1 MNKVRL
7 PLATTPTAPSSTAQT
22 AQVSTLANYPPALT
36 NQKIQENLSGTVK
49 GQTSQGQLLVQTILG
64 ELSVNTNVK
73 LPAGTEVLVQFKTH
87 RPPFEVLIFPQ
98 SDRTKGQ
105 PGSIQQNPT
114 DKLSL
119 SHQLQATLVSKPTDG
134 TSVPL
139 PKTLQNLQVAA
150 QFSVKMEVLG
160 PPPKSA
166 APQVTPGFIPA
177 PAQQT
182 NLTTP
187 PSGTPPVSQPT
198 TSQQSII
205 LKATVTGN
213 TQGNPVVQ
221 TAIGTIQLAI
231 KASLPVG
238 TQISL
243 TLLSLDDP
251 EGIKAGDTSRLST
264 ASSQPGQDLRQVL
277 QSALTTLGQ
286 QGQFNALA
294 SHLPQKGP
302 ALTSGILL
310 FLNALKSNAPRS
322 WAGEDTLSLLRA
334 AGRPELAQQLSNES
348 SLITTRPVETGQG
361 EWRMTQLPI
370 LHDNQL
376 HQANLFVRDREH
388 DTKGRGGLDREEVTR
403 FKLEVEMSRDGE
415 MQFDGLV
422 KKGRFDL
429 VIRSRN
435 SLPKT
440 MEVKISDLFYG
451 ANEATGFAGKLT
463 FEVSEDWEKL
473 SQSSQKL
480 IAGSHNSTMA

>member
-7 PLATTPTAPSSTAQT
+7 PLATTPTTQSGATQT
-22 AQVSTLANYPPALT
+22 AQASTLANYPPTLT
-36 NQKIQENLSGTVK
+36 NQKIQEQLSGTIK
-49 GQTSQGQLLVQTILG
+49 GQTPQGQLLVQTLLG

-73 LPAGTEVLVQFKTH
+73 LPAGTEVIVQFRTH
-87 RPPFEVLIFPQ
+87 KPPFEVLILPQ
-98 SDRTKGQ
+98 GDKAKNQSGQ
-105 PGSIQQNPT
+105 IQQNPT

-119 SHQLQATLVSKPTDG
+119 SHQIQATLISKPT
-134 TSVPL
+134 SSAAVPL
-139 PKTLQNLQVAA
+139 PKTLQNLQIAT
-150 QFSVKMEVLG
+150 QISVRMEVLG

-166 APQVTPGFIPA
+166 APQVTPGFSQTST
-177 PAQQT
+177 QQ
-182 NLTTP
+182 
-187 PSGTPPVSQPT
+187 PSSTASLPNTSVTSQPAT
-198 TSQQSII
+198 I

-243 TLLSLDDP
+243 TLLSLDDS
-251 EGIKAGDTSRLST
+251 EGIKIGDGSRIAST
-264 ASSQPGQDLRQVL
+264 PTQLGQDLRQVL

-294 SHLPQKGP
+294 SHLPQKGS

-310 FLNALKSNAPRS
+310 FLNALKSGAPKG

-334 AGRPELAQQLSNES
+334 AGRPELAQQLTSES
-348 SLITTRPVETGQG
+348 SLITRPVETGQG

-370 LHDNQL
+370 LHDSQL

-388 DTKGRGGLDREEVTR
+388 DKQGRGNLEREEVTR

-451 ANEATGFAGKLT
+451 ANEATGFAGKLS
-463 FEVSEDWEKL
+463 FEVSENWEKL
-473 SQSSQKL
+473 TQSSQKL

>member
-7 PLATTPTAPSSTAQT
+7 PLATTPTAPSGTTQT
-22 AQVSTLANYPPALT
+22 AQASTLANYPPTLT
-36 NQKIQENLSGTVK
+36 NQKTQESLSGTIK
-49 GQTSQGQLLVQTILG
+49 GQTPQGQLLVQTLLG

-73 LPAGTEVLVQFKTH
+73 LPAGTEVLVQFRTH
-87 RPPFEVLIFPQ
+87 RPPFEVLILPQ
-98 SDRTKGQ
+98 GDKTKGQ
-105 PGSIQQNPT
+105 PGSVQQNPT

-119 SHQLQATLVSKPTDG
+119 SHQVQATLVSKPTDG

-139 PKTLQNLQVAA
+139 PKTLQNLQAAA

-177 PAQQT
+177 PTQQT
-182 NLTTP
+182 SSTTTA
-187 PSGTPPVSQPT
+187 SGPPPVSQPT
-198 TSQQSII
+198 TSQQAIM

-243 TLLSLDDP
+243 TLLSLEDP
-251 EGIKAGDTSRLST
+251 EGMKAGDTSRLST
-264 ASSQPGQDLRQVL
+264 TSQPGQDLRQVL

-310 FLNALKSNAPRS
+310 FLNALKSGSPRG

-334 AGRPELAQQLSNES
+334 AGRPELAQQLGNES
-348 SLITTRPVETGQG
+348 ALITRPVETGQG

-370 LHDNQL
+370 LHDSQL

-388 DTKGRGGLDREEVTR
+388 DKKGRGNLDREEVTR

-435 SLPKT
+435 SLPKM

>member
-7 PLATTPTAPSSTAQT
+7 PLATTPTTPSGTTQT
-22 AQVSTLANYPPALT
+22 AQASTLANYPPTLT
-36 NQKIQENLSGTVK
+36 HQKVQENLSGTVK
-49 GQTSQGQLLVQTILG
+49 GQTPQGQLVVQTLLG
-64 ELSVNTNVK
+64 ELAVNTNVK
-73 LPAGTEVLVQFKTH
+73 LPAGTEVLVQFRTQ
-87 RPPFEVLIFPQ
+87 RPPFEVLILPQ
-98 SDRTKGQ
+98 GDKTKGQ
-105 PGSIQQNPT
+105 SGPIQQNPT

-119 SHQLQATLVSKPTDG
+119 SHQVQATLVSKPKDG
-134 TSVPL
+134 ISVPL
-139 PKTLQNLQVAA
+139 PKTLQNLQTAA

-160 PPPKSA
+160 SPPKSA
-166 APQVTPGFIPA
+166 APQVTPGFMPA
-177 PAQQT
+177 PSQQT
-182 NLTTP
+182 GSTVP
-187 PSGTPPVSQPT
+187 PSGTPAS
-198 TSQQSII
+198 SQQATI

-221 TAIGTIQLAI
+221 TAIGTMQLAI

-251 EGIKAGDTSRLST
+251 EGIKPGDTSRLST
-264 ASSQPGQDLRQVL
+264 TPAQPGQDLRQVL

-310 FLNALKSNAPRS
+310 FLNALKSGTPRG

-334 AGRPELAQQLSNES
+334 AGRPELAQQLGNES
-348 SLITTRPVETGQG
+348 TLITRPVETGQG

-370 LHDNQL
+370 LHDSQL

-388 DTKGRGGLDREEVTR
+388 DKKGHGNLDLEEVTR

>member
-7 PLATTPTAPSSTAQT
+7 PLATTPTAQSGATQT
-22 AQVSTLANYPPALT
+22 SQASTLANYPPTLT
-36 NQKIQENLSGTVK
+36 NQKIQELLSGTIK
-49 GQTSQGQLLVQTILG
+49 GQTPQGQLIVQTLLG
-64 ELSVNTNVK
+64 ELSVNTSIK
-73 LPAGTEVLVQFKTH
+73 LPAGTEVMVQFRTH
-87 RPPFEVLIFPQ
+87 RPPFEVLILPQ
-98 SDRTKGQ
+98 GDKSKT
-105 PGSIQQNPT
+105 PAAPIQQAPT

-119 SHQLQATLVSKPTDG
+119 SHQVQATLIKKPVESA
-134 TSVPL
+134 SVPL
-139 PKTLQNLQVAA
+139 PKTLQNLQTSS

-166 APQVTPGFIPA
+166 APQVTPGF
-177 PAQQT
+177 
-182 NLTTP
+182 P
-187 PSGTPPVSQPT
+187 PSSAPNTSPVS
-198 TSQQSII
+198 SQSGAQTPSPQATV
-205 LKATVTGN
+205 LKATVTGSSP
-213 TQGNPVVQ
+213 QGNPIVQ
-221 TAIGTIQLAI
+221 TAIGTVQLAI
-231 KASLPVG
+231 KATLPVG

-243 TLLSLDDP
+243 TLLSIDDP
-251 EGIKAGDTSRLST
+251 EALKAGDGARLST
-264 ASSQPGQDLRQVL
+264 TQPGQDLRQTL

-302 ALTSGILL
+302 ALTAGILL
-310 FLNALKSNAPRS
+310 FLNALKSGSPKG

-334 AGRPELAQQLSNES
+334 AGRPELAQQLTTES
-348 SLITTRPVETGQG
+348 SLITRPVETGQG
-361 EWRMTQLPI
+361 DWRMTQLPI
-370 LHDNQL
+370 LHDSQL

-388 DTKGRGGLDREEVTR
+388 DKQGRGNLEQEEVTR

-451 ANEATGFAGKLT
+451 ANEATGFAGKLS
-463 FEVSEDWEKL
+463 FEVSENWEKL
-473 SQSSQKL
+473 TQSSQKL

>member
-7 PLATTPTAPSSTAQT
+7 PLATTPTAPSSTTQT
-22 AQVSTLANYPPALT
+22 AQASTLANYPPTLT
-36 NQKIQENLSGTVK
+36 NQKIQEQLSGTIK
-49 GQTSQGQLLVQTILG
+49 GQTPQGQLLVQTLLG

-73 LPAGTEVLVQFKTH
+73 LPAGTEVIVQFRTH
-87 RPPFEVLIFPQ
+87 RPPFEVLIIPKG
-98 SDRTKGQ
+98 DKTKNQ
-105 PGSIQQNPT
+105 PGPIQQNPT

-119 SHQLQATLVSKPTDG
+119 THQIQATLISKPAASA
-134 TSVPL
+134 SVPL
-139 PKTLQNLQVAA
+139 PKTLQNLQAAA
-150 QFSVKMEVLG
+150 QFPVKMEVLG

-166 APQVTPGFIPA
+166 APQVTSGITPSMQHSTSLASQSSA
-177 PAQQT
+177 PA
-182 NLTTP
+182 
-187 PSGTPPVSQPT
+187 SSQPL
-198 TSQQSII
+198 TSQLATV
-205 LKATVTGN
+205 LKATVTGS
-213 TQGNPVVQ
+213 TQGNPIVQ

-251 EGIKAGDTSRLST
+251 EGIKAGDGSRLPT
-264 ASSQPGQDLRQVL
+264 TPSQPGQDLRQVL

-286 QGQFNALA
+286 HGQMNALA
-294 SHLPQKGP
+294 SHLPQKGS

-310 FLNALKSNAPRS
+310 FLNALKSGTPRG

-348 SLITTRPVETGQG
+348 TLITRPVETGQG

-370 LHDNQL
+370 LHDSQL

-388 DTKGRGGLDREEVTR
+388 DKKGRGNLDREEVTR

-435 SLPKT
+435 NLPRT

-463 FEVSEDWEKL
+463 FEVSDDWEKL

>member
-7 PLATTPTAPSSTAQT
+7 PLATTPTAPSSAAQT
-22 AQVSTLANYPPALT
+22 TQASTLANYPPALT
-36 NQKIQENLSGTVK
+36 TQKIQEQLSGTIK
-49 GQTSQGQLLVQTILG
+49 GQTPQGQLLVQTLLG

-73 LPAGTEVLVQFKTH
+73 LPAGTEVIVQFRTH
-87 RPPFEVLIFPQ
+87 RPPFEVLILPQ
-98 SDRTKGQ
+98 GDKTKSQSG
-105 PGSIQQNPT
+105 PIQQNPT

-119 SHQLQATLVSKPTDG
+119 SHQVQATLITKPTS
-134 TSVPL
+134 SVAIPL
-139 PKTLQNLQVAA
+139 PKTLQNLQTAT

-166 APQVTPGFIPA
+166 APQVTPGFSQA
-177 PAQQT
+177 SAQQQSS
-182 NLTTP
+182 TTS
-187 PSGTPPVSQPT
+187 PSSGAPT
-198 TSQQSII
+198 TSQPATM
-205 LKATVTGN
+205 LKATVTAN

-243 TLLSLDDP
+243 TLLSLDDS
-251 EGIKAGDTSRLST
+251 EGIKAGDGSRIAST
-264 ASSQPGQDLRQVL
+264 MPQPGQDLRQVL

-310 FLNALKSNAPRS
+310 FLNALKSGAPKG

-334 AGRPELAQQLSNES
+334 AGRPELAQQLTNES
-348 SLITTRPVETGQG
+348 SLITRPVETGQG

-370 LHDNQL
+370 LHDSQL
-376 HQANLFVRDREH
+376 HQAHLFVRDREH
-388 DTKGRGGLDREEVTR
+388 DKQGRGNLEREEVTR

-429 VIRSRN
+429 VIRSRS
-435 SLPKT
+435 SLPRT